1 MNIVDLISSQLSG
14 DVLGKLGGLIGA
26 NESQTRTATN
36 AAVPALLNVFS
47 KLAST
52 SGGADQL
59 AKAMG
64 GLDLGMLGN
73 LAGALGGNQASG
85 IGSLGGSLLGSLL
98 GGGNNMSALVD
109 VIAKFAGMQPGIM
122 KTLVTYLAPIVLG
135 MIAKQFQGRP
145 DAAGVSRLFSE
156 QASNIRGSLPKG
168 LSLGDFAQGAVSP
181 AGRGGHGHHEPEKAG
196 LPGWLLPL
204 LLLGAVGLGY
214 YLWNENQ
221 KRAKDGVV
229 AVREDIEKKGPITVD
244 RTEVV
249 ERAGKDLIDT
259 VTETISID
267 PKFLEAVRVGKNATE
282 LFGGLSSVLGGVK
295 DLPSA
300 KLALPE
306 LEKLSPMLKELE
318 TEAGN
323 LPAEEKPAFA
333 EFIGKNLGLLRKV
346 IDTVMAI
353 PGVKDLLGPV
363 MTPMVEAFTKLSK

>member
-1 MNIVDLISSQLSG
+1 
-14 DVLGKLGGLIGA
+14 
-26 NESQTRTATN
+26 
-36 AAVPALLNVFS
+36 
-47 KLAST
+47 
-52 SGGADQL
+52 
-59 AKAMG
+59 
-64 GLDLGMLGN
+64 
-73 LAGALGGNQASG
+73 
-85 IGSLGGSLLGSLL
+85 
-98 GGGNNMSALVD
+98 
-109 VIAKFAGMQPGIM
+109 M

-135 MIAKQFQGRP
+135 MVAKQFQGRP

-168 LSLGDFAQGAVSP
+168 LSLGDFTQGAVSP
-181 AGRGGHGHHEPEKAG
+181 AGRGGHGHREPEKAG

-229 AVREDIEKKGPITVD
+229 AAREDIAKKGPVTVD

-333 EFIGKNLGLLRKV
+333 EFVGKNLGPLQKV

-363 MTPMVEAFTKLSK
+363 VTPMVEAFTKLSK